1 MALFNVVRLDVEVV
15 ILVALLAG
23 VLLVALFAQL
33 EDVRD
38 AVLLNVVPFDVVALV
53 PLAVFSAVLL
63 DAPLVS
69 REAGPRRARRSGR
82 RPRRCRCI

>member
-15 ILVALLAG
+15 ILVVLLAG

-38 AVLLNVVPFDVVALV
+38 AVLLKVVPLDVVMLV
-53 PLAVFSAVLL
+53 PLAVSPAVLL
-63 DAPLVS
+63 DALLVP
-69 REAGPRRARRSGR
+69 REAGPRRVRRDGR
-82 RPRRCRCI
+82 RPRRSRRI